1 MFARMKSGRCGQLS
15 AAGVMIAQALVWAG
29 VTIAVAVEVR
39 GTPAADSV
47 ILWLSTGAFTSLLLS
62 SDLTRRRRHDDDGA
76 D

>member
-1 MFARMKSGRCGQLS
+1 MFARWKSGCCGSLS

-29 VTIAVAVEVR
+29 VTLAVAAEVR

-47 ILWLSTGAFTSLLLS
+47 ILWLSTGAFTSLLLA
-62 SDLTRRRRHDDDGA
+62 SDLTRRRRRDDDCA

>member
-1 MFARMKSGRCGQLS
+1 MFARMKSGRCGRLS
-15 AAGVMIAQALVWAG
+15 TAGVMIAQALVWAG
-29 VTIAVAVEVR
+29 VTLAVAAEVR

-62 SDLTRRRRHDDDGA
+62 SDLGRRSRGDDDCA

>member
-1 MFARMKSGRCGQLS
+1 MFAKLKSGPC
-15 AAGVMIAQALVWAG
+15 AGLHGAWIMIAQSLVWAG

-62 SDLTRRRRHDDDGA
+62 SDLTRRRQRDDDRA